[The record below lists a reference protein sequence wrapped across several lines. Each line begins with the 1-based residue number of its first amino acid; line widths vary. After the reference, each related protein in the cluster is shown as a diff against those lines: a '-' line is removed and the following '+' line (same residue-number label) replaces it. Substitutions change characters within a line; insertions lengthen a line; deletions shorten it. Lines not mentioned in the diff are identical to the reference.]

1 MQRYENEENVLL
13 QEGSCRCIYQR
24 ENERSWKM
32 NDKPREN
39 RRERKREDKLEKWIE
54 IEAESGF
61 SSIQLVT
68 VIAIVN
74 VTKII

>member
-1 MQRYENEENVLL
+1 
-13 QEGSCRCIYQR
+13 
-24 ENERSWKM
+24 M